1 MIRNGVPD
9 VLRGE
14 VWQYLAKVQI
24 DPDLTQTYRLL
35 LGKEC
40 PSEQVILR
48 DIHRTFPAHEYFKKA
63 GGEGQESLYRISKAY
78 SLYDEEVSYC
88 QGLSFLAAALLLH
101 MPEEQAFCTLVKIMF
116 DYGLRDLFK
125 LGLNVLHLR
134 FYQLQRLTEDYVPDL
149 FAHFYNL
156 GVETHM
162 YASQWFLTL
171 FTAKFPLQMVYFIV
185 DLFLSEV

>member
-1 MIRNGVPD
+1 MPTQLIHPADEDESDSDEPLLSGSGVVNQECPEDVLSAWSKILEEWKANPEGTIPEGLADLIRNGVPD

-48 DIHRTFPAHEYFKKA
+48 DIHRTFPAHEYFKEA

-101 MPEEQAFCTLVKIMF
+101 V
-116 DYGLRDLFK
+116 
-125 LGLNVLHLR
+125 N
-134 FYQLQRLTEDYVPDL
+134 
-149 FAHFYNL
+149 N
-156 GVETHM
+156 
-162 YASQWFLTL
+162 
-171 FTAKFPLQMVYFIV
+171 
-185 DLFLSEV
+185 